1 MCTTISFEEFNRLME
16 LYSAAKYPGTSP
28 KTASFAQAVERQSL
42 HQKPEGVDSE
52 VSTPIPLLSKLQAPH
67 ECQHPYQPPRGN
79 KMNDL
84 AAISKKIITLP
95 GRPLFMLDRDV
106 AELYETKTMRINE
119 AVKRNPE
126 RFPEDF
132 YFELTAEEL
141 QKPIADCDRFDSLKH
156 SSFLPFA
163 FTREGC
169 NMLSAVLST
178 SVAIARSIQIMR
190 AFSFLERS
198 RSGGGDAAPSPLL
211 PNGWQMYELRMTYGT
226 EKTQQI
232 LKELF
237 GVFPGM
243 VRREI
248 SAEEAEIISVNN
260 PNVNHRNHMIW
271 ELKERGLGT
280 TKLSQVSGLSRQSV
294 HEIWKRISHIRT
306 KALGR

>member
-1 MCTTISFEEFNRLME
+1 
-16 LYSAAKYPGTSP
+16 
-28 KTASFAQAVERQSL
+28 
-42 HQKPEGVDSE
+42 
-52 VSTPIPLLSKLQAPH
+52 
-67 ECQHPYQPPRGN
+67 
-79 KMNDL
+79 MNDL

-106 AELYETKTMRINE
+106 AELYETETKYVNQ
-119 AVKRNPE
+119 AVRRNPD

-132 YFELTAEEL
+132 YFELTADES
-141 QKPIADCDRFDSLKH
+141 QKVVADCDRSVKFEVADCDIKKPTFEVTDCDLKTDGRGGRRT
-156 SSFLPFA
+156 LPFA

-190 AFSFLERS
+190 AFSSLERS
-198 RSGGGDAAPSPLL
+198 RAAGSDAQPSPLL

-232 LKELF
+232 LKELYN
-237 GVFPGM
+237 VFPGM

-260 PNVNHRNHMIW
+260 PNVNHRNHMVW
-271 ELKERGLGT
+271 ELKERGIGNN
-280 TKLSQVSGLSRQSV
+280 KLAQVSGLSRQSI
-294 HEIWKRISHIRT
+294 HKIWQRINTVRT

>member
-1 MCTTISFEEFNRLME
+1 MNE
-16 LYSAAKYPGTSP
+16 LS
-28 KTASFAQAVERQSL
+28 V
-42 HQKPEGVDSE
+42 
-52 VSTPIPLLSKLQAPH
+52 
-67 ECQHPYQPPRGN
+67 
-79 KMNDL
+79 
-84 AAISKKIITLP
+84 ISKKIIALP
-95 GRPLFMLDRDV
+95 GRPLFMLDSDV
-106 AELYETKTMRINE
+106 AELYETETKRINE
-119 AVKRNPE
+119 AVRRNPD

-132 YFELTAEEL
+132 YFELTTEEATHCGAKL
-141 QKPIADCDRFDSLKH
+141 EPQKPSFEVADCDLKTDGRGGRRT
-156 SSFLPFA
+156 LPFA

-178 SVAIARSIQIMR
+178 AVAITRSIQIMR
-190 AFSFLERS
+190 AFSSLERS
-198 RSGGGDAAPSPLL
+198 RSAGSDAPPSPLL
-211 PNGWQMYELRMTYGT
+211 PNGWQMYELRMTYGP

-232 LKELF
+232 LKEMF

-294 HEIWKRISHIRT
+294 HEIWKRINHIRT
-306 KALGR
+306 KALR